1 MVFFL
6 IKAIDMYL
14 IYFSLSASVVLSLVQ
29 SDLPYDFKLPFL
41 ISNYAC
47 WFVAIQSD
55 ASSMLVRKSMK
66 RLMGVFNDFSV
77 CLKNKNININKTDKW
92 KEGDQDIHVK
102 HITIHISQIYLN
114 RTLTLVLHSVFI
126 LKPSTVRQTHT
137 SPQVE
142 NTSIPAKV

>member
-14 IYFSLSASVVLSLVQ
+14 IYFSLSASVTLSLVQ

-41 ISNYAC
+41 IRNYAC

-55 ASSMLVRKSMK
+55 ATSMLVRKSIK
-66 RLMGVFNDFSV
+66 RLMGVFKDFSV

-92 KEGDQDIHVK
+92 KERNQDIHVK
-102 HITIHISQIYLN
+102 HNTIHISQIYLN
-114 RTLTLVLHSVFI
+114 RALTLVFHSAFTM
-126 LKPSTVRQTHT
+126 KSSTVRQTHT

-142 NTSIPAKV
+142 NTSNPAKV